1 MTFRRPAIGSN
12 VLTALVAAYV
22 LLLCNF
28 TFWGKLAEQF
38 AGHPVKLVLFGVILF
53 LLYAVFLMIFS
64 ARYVIKPVF
73 IAVVM
78 IAASVAYFTDT
89 FGTIMDRDMIQNAA
103 QTTGAESSNL
113 ITAEFLLHMLAF
125 GIVPGLLIAWVQ
137 VVHPPFW
144 QQVRRNTLFGFGM
157 VALAGAILLVNLRTY
172 VPFWQ
177 RQREITMA
185 YLNPAMALVATVDY
199 GIHEMRDANL
209 VARPYGEDARIGPR
223 LAAAKKKMLTVLV
236 VGETAR
242 AQNFSLNGYERETN
256 PELSARNVVAFTN
269 VTSCGT
275 ATAISLPC
283 MFSHL
288 GRDGYSKRAALSSEN
303 LVDVLQ
309 HAGLT
314 VEWWE
319 NNTGPKS
326 VADRIPTTLLNSKDA
341 QYDPALCDGGECLD
355 QVLVDKLRA
364 RLDSLQGNAV
374 LVLHTMGSH
383 GPAYYERYPEAFE
396 HFKPSCREAE
406 LNDCTPQELVNVYD
420 NTILYT
426 DHILAAIIDVLKERE
441 GEFASA
447 MYYMSDHGESLGE
460 NGLYLH
466 GAPYFLAPETQ
477 KRVPFITWFSDDFA
491 STTGLDVSCLRGK
504 TGDGFSHDNM
514 FDTILGMMDVQT
526 SVYNPKLDAFASCR
540 NGVISRGDAG
550 QNGAVAV
557 K

>member
-38 AGHPVKLVLFGVILF
+38 AGHPVKLVLFGVVLF
-53 LLYAVFLMIFS
+53 LLYVVFLMIFS

-73 IAVVM
+73 IVLVM
-78 IAASVAYFTDT
+78 IAAAVAFFTDT
-89 FGTIMDRDMIQNAA
+89 FGTIVDRDMIQNAA

-113 ITAEFLLHMLAF
+113 ITVEFLLRMLVF
-125 GIVPGLLIAWVQ
+125 GVVPSLLIAWVR

-144 QQVRRNTLFGFGM
+144 RQVRRNTVLGLGL

-185 YLNPAMALVATVDY
+185 YLNPAMALVASVDY
-199 GIHEMRDANL
+199 GIHQMRDANL
-209 VARPYGEDARIGPR
+209 VAKPYGEDAKIGPK
-223 LAAAKKKMLTVLV
+223 LATAKKKMLTVLV

-242 AQNFSLNGYERETN
+242 AQNFSLNGYERDTN
-256 PELSARNVVAFTN
+256 PELAARDVVAFTN

-288 GRDGYSKRAALSSEN
+288 GREGYSKRAALSSEN

-326 VADRIPTTLLNSKDA
+326 VADRIPTTLLNTKGS
-341 QYDPALCDGGECLD
+341 QYEPSLCKGGECLD
-355 QVLVDKLRA
+355 QVLVDKLRE
-364 RLDSLQGNAV
+364 RLASLQGNAV

-383 GPAYYERYPEAFE
+383 GPAYYERYPEEFE
-396 HFKPSCREAE
+396 RFKPSCREAE

-426 DHILAAIIDVLKERE
+426 DHILASIIDVLKEH
-441 GEFASA
+441 GSEFASA

-466 GAPYFLAPETQ
+466 GAPYFIAPETQ
-477 KRVPFITWFSDDFA
+477 KHIPFITWFSDDFA
-491 STTGLDVSCLRGK
+491 SATGLDVSCLRGK
-504 TGDGFSHDNM
+504 TGDSFSHDNM

-540 NGVISRGDAG
+540 SEAVSQGEAG
-550 QNGAVAV
+550 RNGAVAE

>member
-1 MTFRRPAIGSN
+1 MSLRRPSIGSN
-12 VLTALVAAYV
+12 ALTACVAAYI

-38 AGHPVKLVLFGVILF
+38 AGHPVKLGLLGVVLF
-53 LLYAVFLMIFS
+53 LLYAVFLMILS
-64 ARYVIKPVF
+64 ASHVIKPAF
-73 IAVVM
+73 MAVVM
-78 IAASVAYFTDT
+78 IAAGVSYFTDT
-89 FGTIMDRDMIQNAA
+89 FGTIMDRDMIQNVA
-103 QTTGAESSNL
+103 QTTAAESSNL
-113 ITAEFLLHMLAF
+113 MTPELLLHMLLF
-125 GIVPGLLIAWVQ
+125 GVLPCFVIGWVR

-144 QQVRRNTLFGFGM
+144 KQVRRNTLLGFGL
-157 VALAGAILLVNLRTY
+157 VALAGVIVVVNLRTY

-177 RQREITMA
+177 RQRQITMS
-185 YLNPAMALVATVDY
+185 YLNPAMPLIASIDY
-199 GIHEMRDANL
+199 GIRQMRDGNI
-209 VARPYGEDARIGPR
+209 VAQPYGEDAKIGPK

-242 AQNFSLNGYERETN
+242 AQNFSLNGYERDTN
-256 PELSARNVVAFTN
+256 PELAARNVVAFTN
-269 VTSCGT
+269 VSSCGT
-275 ATAISLPC
+275 ATAVSLPC

-288 GRDGYSKRAALSSEN
+288 GHDGYSKRAALGSEN

-326 VADRIPTTLLNSKDA
+326 VADRIPTTMLNVKGS
-341 QYDPALCDGGECLD
+341 QYEPALCHGGECLD
-355 QVLVDKLRA
+355 QVLIDKLRE
-364 RLDSLQGNAV
+364 RLSDLQGNAV

-383 GPAYYERYPEAFE
+383 GPAYYERYPENFE
-396 HFKPSCREAE
+396 RFQPACRKAE
-406 LNDCTPQELVNVYD
+406 LNECSSDELVNVYD

-426 DHILAAIIDVLKERE
+426 DHILASVIDVLKEHDND
-441 GEFASA
+441 FASA

-460 NGLYLH
+460 DGLYLH
-466 GAPYFLAPETQ
+466 GAPYMFAPETQ
-477 KRVPFITWFSDDFA
+477 KRIPFITWFSDDFA
-491 STTGLDVSCLRGK
+491 STIGLDMSCLRGK

-526 SVYNPKLDAFASCR
+526 SVYNPQLDAFASCR
-540 NGVISRGDAG
+540 SPSVSQGDAG